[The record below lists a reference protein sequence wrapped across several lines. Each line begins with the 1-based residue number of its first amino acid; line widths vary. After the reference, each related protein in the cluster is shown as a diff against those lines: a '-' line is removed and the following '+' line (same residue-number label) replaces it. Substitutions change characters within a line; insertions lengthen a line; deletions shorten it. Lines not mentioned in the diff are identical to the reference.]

1 MRAAIPD
8 WSTGCEIQSA
18 KYRVRTLMGEG
29 YLGDFLLENSAN
41 PLDFLGNKQ
50 KPNAYGYGLKLTCL
64 NLLFNVLR

>member
-1 MRAAIPD
+1 
-8 WSTGCEIQSA
+8 
-18 KYRVRTLMGEG
+18 MGEG